1 MTLTKVKKR
10 NKKKLEIAHGKVEQ
24 HMMEQAR
31 RTNSL
36 HPALHGHGCLFRRHT
51 K

>member
-1 MTLTKVKKR
+1 MTLTKVQKR
-10 NKKKLEIAHGKVEQ
+10 KKKKEIAYGKVEQ

-36 HPALHGHGCLFRRHT
+36 HPALHGHRCLFRRHT